1 MSSLEIDGRSGN
13 RSPDS
18 ALSNMSLAGSIN
30 GTLAT
35 AAHRRLGKDSPL
47 HQLDRS
53 LLARLS
59 VSVDIVVPDAV
70 PTLCE
75 AVAQALPGQRIVLRK
90 GEYTVGATDA
100 NRGFVGSKA
109 ADTVLRISRR
119 QVRIAGEK
127 GAILRGMLV
136 FEPGSSGILQ
146 GLMIIDGGDCC
157 VKALGGDWVVR
168 GSHASRLMAN

>member
-136 FEPGSSGILQ
+136 FE
-146 GLMIIDGGDCC
+146 
-157 VKALGGDWVVR
+157 VR
-168 GSHASRLMAN
+168 PVLNYPYTQL